1 MKRRVRE
8 NAPSMR
14 TAMTVKRLRARIN
27 KTRVEITRLLN
38 ELERALA
45 LLARHRRRHH

>member
-8 NAPSMR
+8 NAPSIR
-14 TAMTVKRLRARIN
+14 TAVTVKRLRGRIN
-27 KTRVEITRLLN
+27 KMRVEITRLLN

-45 LLARHRRRHH
+45 LIARPRRRHH